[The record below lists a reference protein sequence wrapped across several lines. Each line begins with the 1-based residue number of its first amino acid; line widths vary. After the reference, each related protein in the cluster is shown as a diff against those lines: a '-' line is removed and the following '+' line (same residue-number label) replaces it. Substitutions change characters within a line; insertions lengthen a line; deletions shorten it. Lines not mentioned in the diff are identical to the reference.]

1 MCIMS
6 VRVHATSI
14 FMSMSMALPIIFLKF
29 VTLSHIVSSH
39 VISCYLISSYL
50 ILFCHILCYPKCL
63 SVCLSVCLSYTT
75 LSCILLYPILSYPT
89 LQCGIPSYPALYL
102 CISRLIYRSSDLS
115 SIDPSVHLSI
125 YLFIYPYIYIYL
137 SNNYQISLGQI
148 IPQTVFYSQDAI
160 KGRSFGAPTRGTSA
174 SWLCMW
180 RQLLGGT
187 VRPAP
192 KTHFCLTCSG
202 HIRSQGIFVVT
213 LYYAYIYIYVHI
225 CRHLYVW
232 IDMQTCLY
240 M

>member
-1 MCIMS
+1 MW
-6 VRVHATSI
+6 
-14 FMSMSMALPIIFLKF
+14 
-29 VTLSHIVSSH
+29 
-39 VISCYLISSYL
+39 
-50 ILFCHILCYPKCL
+50 
-63 SVCLSVCLSYTT
+63 
-75 LSCILLYPILSYPT
+75 YPILLSS
-89 LQCGIPSYPALYL
+89 LSMYL
-102 CISRLIYRSSDLS
+102 PLDLSVKRSIIYRSIGP
-115 SIDPSVHLSI
+115 SIYLSI

-213 LYYAYIYIYVHI
+213 LYYAYIYMYT
-225 CRHLYVW
+225 YAG
-232 IDMQTCLY
+232 TCMY
-240 M
+240 G